1 MAVKERCISMRNRV
15 VSGALAL
22 SWLVGSSLLAS
33 GLAAG
38 EPKRW
43 NRFRGPNGSGV
54 IQVSELPTV
63 FGTDQKLIWK
73 TPLPPGHSSP
83 VLSDDRIYLTAV
95 EDDHLWTLCLDRD
108 SGRVLWR
115 QRSPRNRAEK
125 LDRRNNPA
133 AASPALDEEE
143 NVYVFFGDFGLLSY
157 DRSGRERWRISLGP
171 FDNLYGMGASPVVAG
186 NRLFLV
192 CDQQTG
198 SFLLSVD
205 KDSGERLWRV
215 DRPEATSGHS
225 TPILYQTDNENLE
238 LLVAG
243 SFLLSAYHP
252 ANGEKLWWVRGLSFE
267 MKSTPVMNRGM
278 LFVNGYATPL
288 NQPDKMVETEA
299 WNRVLEAQ
307 DKDSNGRL
315 SRDELPDSPARG
327 FFPFVDLD
335 QDGFLKAE
343 EWSYYRDAMA
353 SKNAMLG
360 IRLGGRG
367 DMTDSNLKWEY
378 HRSVS
383 QLPSPL
389 LYKDILYMI
398 DDGGIATSFR
408 PHTGEVIARSRIKG
422 AIDKYFASPVAADD
436 KIFLVSETCK
446 VAVLKP
452 DGSLEVLVVNDLES
466 TCYATPALAQ
476 GRIYIRTTETL
487 YAFGEKDIP
496 D

>member
-1 MAVKERCISMRNRV
+1 MRNRV
-15 VSGALAL
+15 VSGARAL
-22 SWLVGSSLLAS
+22 PWLVGSSLLVS

-38 EPKRW
+38 EPNSW
-43 NRFRGPNGSGV
+43 DRFRGPNGSGV
-54 IQVSELPTV
+54 IQVSELPAE
-63 FGTDQKLIWK
+63 FGPDHRVIWK

-95 EDDHLWTLCLDRD
+95 EDDHLWTLCLDRG

-133 AASPALDEEE
+133 SPSPALDEAE

-157 DRSGRERWRISLGP
+157 DHSGRERWRMSLGP
-171 FDNLYGMGASPVVAG
+171 FDNLYGMGVSPVVAG

-198 SFLLSVD
+198 SFLLTVD
-205 KDSGERLWRV
+205 KDTGEQLWRV

-225 TPILYQTDNENLE
+225 TPILYEAANGSLE

-267 MKSTPVMNRGM
+267 MKSTPVMNRTM
-278 LFVNGYATPL
+278 LFVNGYATPM
-288 NQPDKMVETEA
+288 NQPDKIVETEA
-299 WNRVLEAQ
+299 WSRVLEAQ
-307 DKDSNGRL
+307 DKDGNGQL

-327 FFPFVDLD
+327 AFPFVDLD
-335 QDGFLKAE
+335 QDGFLKVD
-343 EWSYYRDAMA
+343 EWKYYRDAMA

-367 DMTDSNLKWEY
+367 DRTNPNLKWEY
-378 HRSVS
+378 HRSVP

-408 PHTGEVIARSRIKG
+408 PDTGEVIARGRIQG
-422 AIDKYFASPVAADD
+422 AMGKYFASPVAADD

-446 VAVLKP
+446 IAVLEP
-452 DGSLEVLVVNDLES
+452 DGSLEVLAVNDLDS

-476 GRIYIRTTETL
+476 ERIYVRTAETL
-487 YAFGEKDIP
+487 YAFGE
-496 D
+496 

>member
-1 MAVKERCISMRNRV
+1 
-15 VSGALAL
+15 
-22 SWLVGSSLLAS
+22 
-33 GLAAG
+33 
-38 EPKRW
+38 
-43 NRFRGPNGSGV
+43 
-54 IQVSELPTV
+54 
-63 FGTDQKLIWK
+63 
-73 TPLPPGHSSP
+73 
-83 VLSDDRIYLTAV
+83 
-95 EDDHLWTLCLDRD
+95 
-108 SGRVLWR
+108 VLWR
-115 QRSPRNRAEK
+115 QRSPRNRNEK
-125 LDRRNNPA
+125 LDHRNNPA
-133 AASPALDEEE
+133 SPSPVLDEVE

-157 DRSGRERWRISLGP
+157 DRSGRERWRMPLGP
-171 FDNLYGMGASPVVAG
+171 FDNLYGMGVSPLVAENG
-186 NRLFLV
+186 VFLV

-198 SFLLSVD
+198 SFLIAVD
-205 KDSGERLWRV
+205 KDTGQQLWKV

-225 TPILYQTDNENLE
+225 TPILYRAEHGSLE

-243 SFLLSAYHP
+243 SFLLSAFDP

-267 MKSTPVMNRGM
+267 MKSTPVMSRNM

-299 WNRVLEAQ
+299 WSRVLAAQ
-307 DKDSNGRL
+307 DKNSDARL
-315 SRDELPDSPARG
+315 SKEELPDSPSKG

-335 QDGFLKAE
+335 QDGSLNAAE
-343 EWSYYRDAMA
+343 WKYYRDAMA

-360 IRLGGRG
+360 IHLGGQG

-487 YAFGEKDIP
+487 YAFGE
-496 D
+496 

>member
-1 MAVKERCISMRNRV
+1 MRKGTLSGPRVLSFLVACGLSM
-15 VSGALAL
+15 SE
-22 SWLVGSSLLAS
+22 
-33 GLAAG
+33 LAAG
-38 EPKRW
+38 ERDAW

-54 IQVSELPTV
+54 IEVSELPTV
-63 FGTDQKLIWK
+63 FGPDQKLIWK
-73 TPLPPGHSSP
+73 TPLPAGHSSP

-95 EDDHLWTLCLDRD
+95 EDDQLWTLCLDRN

-115 QRSPRNRAEK
+115 RRSPRNRAEK
-125 LDRRNNPA
+125 LDHRNNPA
-133 AASPALDEEE
+133 SASPALDEKE

-157 DRSGRERWRISLGP
+157 DRSGRERWRMPLGP
-171 FDNLYGMGASPVVAG
+171 FDNLYGMGVSPLVAG
-186 NRLFLV
+186 KGVYLV

-198 SFLLSVD
+198 SFLIAVD
-205 KDSGERLWRV
+205 KDTGEQLWKV
-215 DRPEATSGHS
+215 ERPEATSGHS
-225 TPILYQTDNENLE
+225 TPILYKAENGSLE

-243 SFLLSAYHP
+243 SFLLSAYDP

-267 MKSTPVMNRGM
+267 MKSTPVMSRGM

-299 WNRVLEAQ
+299 WSRVLEAQ
-307 DKDSNGRL
+307 DKDANGRL
-315 SRDELPDSPARG
+315 SKDELPDSPSQG

-343 EWSYYRDAMA
+343 EWKYYRDAMA

-367 DMTDSNLKWEY
+367 DVTEPNMKWEY
-378 HRSVS
+378 HRSVP

-398 DDGGIATSFR
+398 ADSGIATSFR
-408 PHTGEVIARSRIKG
+408 PDTGEVIARGRIKG
-422 AIDKYFASPVAADD
+422 AMGKYFASPVAADD
-436 KIFLVSETCK
+436 KIYLVSETCK
-446 VAVLKP
+446 VAVLEP
-452 DGSLEVLVVNDLES
+452 DGSLEVLVVNDLDS

-476 GRIYIRTTETL
+476 GRIYIRTAETL
-487 YAFGEKDIP
+487 YAFGE
-496 D
+496 